1 MSKKFHENVMNSVM
15 RGTCDIHGLA
25 ASIRLRDHETGRNKQ
40 GGISMK
46 YIKVIVGL
54 GLIPLGV
61 FVGSYISIGGGNGAI
76 LGGILG
82 GTLCCILFWSGPHWP
97 GSYSLDE
104 QHQVNNNVNK
114 QTIDNTV
121 RSVQEAQ
128 VEDQIRY
135 RGLNHRW

>member
-1 MSKKFHENVMNSVM
+1 M
-15 RGTCDIHGLA
+15 A
-25 ASIRLRDHETGRNKQ
+25 ASIHLRDHKTGRNKQ

-54 GLIPLGV
+54 GLIPFGV
-61 FVGSYISIGGGNGAI
+61 FVGSYINIGGGNGAI

-82 GTLCCILFWSGPHWP
+82 GILCCILFCSGPHWP

-114 QTIDNTV
+114 QAIDNTV